1 MPLRCEQL
9 EPRTPAVALQWVF
22 AADPWLAAREST
34 IRSAGDWLASR
45 LTPTSPLAPIDTP
58 FAPLDLDGSPLPAA
72 SGPLPADTL
81 RVYVGGGAPAGTL
94 AVAAPG
100 GYTAAAALPRP
111 WGGVIRFDTGRPWE
125 ESYSLPWT
133 TAHEIGHV
141 FGAGHTDDP
150 AGLMYPFARP
160 VGTAL
165 TLTPI
170 DVAEFARVG
179 WSAALPATPTP
190 TPPPLDGWVPF
201 PSFSGPVSLTSA
213 DLTADGVPDLVAAA
227 GAGGGPH
234 VRVRDGATGGELAS
248 FFAFDPAFAGGVSM
262 AVGDVTGDGTP
273 DVVVGAGPGGGPHVK
288 AFDGRTMDEVRSFFA
303 GEPTFSGGVSV
314 AVSGGQILTAAGGE
328 VRGW

>member
-248 FFAFDPAFAGGVSM
+248 FFAFDPAFAGGVSV

-273 DVVVGAGPGGGPHVK
+273 DVVTGAGPGGGPHVK
-288 AFDGRTMDEVRSFFA
+288 AFDGRTMAEVRNFFA
-303 GEPTFSGGVSV
+303 GDPEYRGGVSV